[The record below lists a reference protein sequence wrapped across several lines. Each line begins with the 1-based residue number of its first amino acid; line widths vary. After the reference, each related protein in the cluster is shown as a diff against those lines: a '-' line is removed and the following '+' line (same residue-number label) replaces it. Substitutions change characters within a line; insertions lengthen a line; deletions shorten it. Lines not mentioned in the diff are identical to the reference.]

1 VAHADGLVDPDRA
14 SSTLVSNLDSDSM
27 SERRMRRDVFML
39 KIYYSGKLINNPEY
53 EFYSIMQ
60 YGGDDLKKY
69 DFDEPNNT
77 PLIPN
82 SLHMIWVGDNDAPA
96 FFHEHVSAWRELMPD
111 WTIRIWTN
119 HDIREKNFEPD
130 VLSQIKKATSGAQK
144 ADLMRYSIIERYG
157 GVYMDAD
164 MIPRRAL
171 DPILCLGELV
181 LCHDIPI
188 TWAYISNGF
197 FAAIPHH
204 PVLHTAVRLSKTAV
218 LNTHHINMGTG
229 PRLFGE
235 AIGTTPPGINRYINL
250 PSVYL
255 IGSYENLEKKSCGY
269 SELVT
274 LFREFG
280 NIF

>member
-1 VAHADGLVDPDRA
+1 MQLISHL
-14 SSTLVSNLDSDSM
+14 
-27 SERRMRRDVFML
+27 SE
-39 KIYYSGKLINNPEY
+39 
-53 EFYSIMQ
+53 
-60 YGGDDLKKY
+60 

-235 AIGTTPPGINRYINL
+235 AISTTPPGINRYINL
-250 PSVYL
+250 PSVYFFRNNRGDCNVDL
-255 IGSYENLEKKSCGY
+255 TNPIQYDESMSILDNRFMKHDFEK
-269 SELVT
+269 
-274 LFREFG
+274 RFG
-280 NIF
+280 THTYAKMW